1 MQQMKVCWVPSYQ
14 TIFYILSSMNM
25 GELFTEKSR
34 SYLMMKNGRIAKFVA
49 EPRATHTKAKRELL
63 PKFHKL
69 KENVQ
74 ITNGRLRFNIPP

>member
-1 MQQMKVCWVPSYQ
+1 
-14 TIFYILSSMNM
+14 M

-69 KENVQ
+69 KGLVQ
-74 ITNGRLRFNIPP
+74 ITYK

>member
-1 MQQMKVCWVPSYQ
+1 
-14 TIFYILSSMNM
+14 M
-25 GELFTEKSR
+25 GGLFTEKSS

-49 EPRATHTKAKRELL
+49 EPRATQTKAKRELL

-74 ITNGRLRFNIPP
+74 ITNERLQCTSHGKTTFLAFFICF

>member
-1 MQQMKVCWVPSYQ
+1 
-14 TIFYILSSMNM
+14 M

-49 EPRATHTKAKRELL
+49 EPRAAHTKAKQELL

-69 KENVQ
+69 KEHVQ
-74 ITNGRLRFNIPP
+74 ITNGHLSL